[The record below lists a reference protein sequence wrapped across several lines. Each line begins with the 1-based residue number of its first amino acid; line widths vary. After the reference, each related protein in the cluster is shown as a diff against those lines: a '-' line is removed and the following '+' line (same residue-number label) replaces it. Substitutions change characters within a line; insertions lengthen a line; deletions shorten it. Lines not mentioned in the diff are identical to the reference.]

1 MSVWPSPAV
10 PRPLQQLFD
19 RVPLLTYDA
28 NVLPARSQS
37 ATSSRLPTLYVFS
50 TDSDARLG
58 APSYNPGCLKWQTFL
73 KLARVE
79 FQIVPATNHASPTG
93 ALPFLLPA
101 RPSPSASASASASPA
116 PAPVSSARLQKYA
129 LEHGQHKPAEQ
140 TPTLRLDAYQA
151 LLDVPIRNAWLQALY
166 LEPRHAALLD
176 RLYVAPASS
185 SRWVQATLRHQ
196 LRRAAEAEILKTSS
210 SAGGSASAT
219 PILVDESAMY
229 AGARD
234 ALDALADLLA
244 ESETDWFFGAPS
256 PSLFDA
262 SVFAYTHLMRR
273 LLDGGADGEGEDLK
287 IPARLGALVRA
298 AGTGELER
306 HQSRLLEMLWPGESL
321 SGR

>member
-1 MSVWPSPAV
+1 MSVWPSPTV

-28 NVLPARSQS
+28 NALPARSQS

-101 RPSPSASASASASPA
+101 RPSPSAS
-116 PAPVSSARLQKYA
+116 PAPVSAARLHKYA

-166 LEPRHAALLD
+166 LEPRHAALLG

-185 SRWVQATLRHQ
+185 SLWVQATLRHQ

-210 SAGGSASAT
+210 SAGGGGASAAT

-244 ESETDWFFGAPS
+244 ESETGWFFGAPS

-287 IPARLGALVRA
+287 IPARLGALVRD
-298 AGTGELER
+298 AGTGELESHR
-306 HQSRLLEMLWPGESL
+306 SRLLEMLWPGESL